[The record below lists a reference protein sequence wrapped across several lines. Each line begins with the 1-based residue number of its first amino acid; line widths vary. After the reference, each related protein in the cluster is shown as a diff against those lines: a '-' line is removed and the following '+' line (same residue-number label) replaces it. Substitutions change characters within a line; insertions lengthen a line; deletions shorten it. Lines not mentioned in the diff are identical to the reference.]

1 MVANQLKNIRNRQD
15 FIAACLYV
23 IKNLIDDKIASVLYA
38 AINLMGEM
46 MKKLKPQANPH
57 NQQLVDYIL
66 ERIADYL
73 GHINEKIKNQAQQ
86 TYRSFPYYHLTN
98 KQVCYRALAN
108 IGKRDKAPKILVGR
122 LKMLNRL
129 VQEFQLGKDYEQVIK
144 YAVKYADDKNS
155 DVRTS
160 SIILIATIAG

>member
-1 MVANQLKNIRNRQD
+1 MVANQLKNTRNRQD

-66 ERIADYL
+66 QRIADYL
-73 GHINEKIKNQAQQ
+73 GHIN
-86 TYRSFPYYHLTN
+86 
-98 KQVCYRALAN
+98 
-108 IGKRDKAPKILVGR
+108 
-122 LKMLNRL
+122 
-129 VQEFQLGKDYEQVIK
+129 
-144 YAVKYADDKNS
+144 
-155 DVRTS
+155 
-160 SIILIATIAG
+160 